1 MATFDKPGV
10 YITGIGQ
17 IKVEKAAELSLREMG
32 AKAIRSAMADAGVDR
47 VEAVYVGNMLSG
59 MLCHQQQLAPIVA
72 SEAGLTG
79 VEAVTLEAACA
90 SGGAALRN
98 GFMSIMSGMCD
109 TVVVCGVEKM
119 SHSDKEFITQS
130 IATASDWEI
139 EGSKGESFVTLNAG
153 LMQRYLDA
161 YKVSPDL
168 FANFG
173 INAHSNA
180 NKNPYALFH
189 KEITREDYLNAKVI
203 APPLRLYDASPICD
217 GSAAVVLS
225 RHPRTGTDRPQI
237 KITASAAASESVG
250 IARRANPL
258 AAEGIQR
265 SGVKAFLM
273 AGITK
278 EDVDFF
284 ELHDA
289 YSIIATLSLE
299 AMGFAPKGEGWK
311 LAIDEVITPNGRLPV
326 STFGGL
332 KARGH
337 PIGASGV
344 YQAVEAYMQL
354 TNTAGA
360 NQLPKDVATA
370 LIQSIGG
377 TASSI
382 ITHVL
387 VRQ

>member
-1 MATFDKPGV
+1 MGILDKPGV

-17 IKVEKAAELSLREMG
+17 IKVEKTAELSLREMG
-32 AKAIRSAMADAGVDR
+32 AKAIRAAMADAEVDS
-47 VEAVYVGNMLSG
+47 VDAVYVGNMLSG

-119 SHSDKEFITQS
+119 SHEDKEFITQS

-153 LMQRYLDA
+153 LMQLYLDA
-161 YKVSPDL
+161 YKVSADL

-173 INAHSNA
+173 VNAHHNA
-180 NKNPYALFH
+180 NRNPNALFH

-217 GSAAVVLS
+217 GSAAIVLS
-225 RHPRTGTDRPQI
+225 MHPRTGTDRPQI

-250 IARRANPL
+250 IARRAHPL

-265 SGVKAFLM
+265 SGSKAFQM

-299 AMGFAPKGEGWK
+299 AMGFAPKAKAGSWLWMK
-311 LAIDEVITPNGRLPV
+311 SLPAQAACP
-326 STFGGL
+326 FPHL
-332 KARGH
+332 
-337 PIGASGV
+337 GASKRV
-344 YQAVEAYMQL
+344 AIPLAPQAYTRLSKPICSSQIQL
-354 TNTAGA
+354 AQT
-360 NQLPKDVATA
+360 
-370 LIQSIGG
+370 SC
-377 TASSI
+377 
-382 ITHVL
+382 
-387 VRQ
+387 RRM